1 MPIKSSP
8 PSNRHFQIQYETEL
22 NSAQLEA
29 VMATEGPLLVIAGAG
44 SGKTRTL
51 TYRVARMVEEGVAPA
66 SILLLTFTRKAAQQM
81 LSRASGLLDRRCESV
96 AGGTF
101 HSFGNLILRRYGS
114 ALGLASNFSI
124 FDRVDSEALIGML
137 RKEVGAAASG
147 RALPRKHTL
156 ANIFSRAVNK
166 MIPLEDVVYEDY
178 PHLTGE
184 LEAMDKIFQSYKH
197 YKKENNFLDFDDLLV
212 YQLKLLKNNPDL
224 RDRISSAYQYVMVD
238 EYQDTN
244 KIQAQ
249 ILYLLTGAN
258 QNIMVVGDD
267 SQSIYAFRGA
277 NFRNI
282 MKFPDMFPGTRVIAL
297 EENYRSVQPILTLTN
312 SIIKQAKEKYTKNL
326 FTRKTGGS
334 LPVLVNTQS
343 ENEQSLYIVDKIQ
356 QLRQQG
362 IELNQIAVLFRAGF
376 HSFDLEI
383 ELTRSRIPF
392 IKVGGFKFVES
403 AHIKDVLAHLRVLA
417 NPYDRISWYRI
428 LLLIAKIGPAG
439 AQKIYEAIVAEGV
452 GVAGLQSVN
461 LKSAAAKG
469 LQRLKDLFAVVDTLK
484 MPLEHIGETIIEY
497 YLPILKDRYDD
508 HPKRAKDLEQLVAIM
523 ERYSSLEKFLTDMAL
538 EPPNTAVDGTFTAN
552 NPEED
557 RLVLST
563 IHSAK
568 GLEWHTVFII
578 WALDGRFPSSHA
590 LHKEGELEE
599 ELRLMY
605 VAATRAC
612 QNLYFTYPNQVYD
625 RSLGIVLNHPS
636 RFIDM
641 MPDDIL
647 EKQSAIQQSWY

>member
-1 MPIKSSP
+1 
-8 PSNRHFQIQYETEL
+8 
-22 NSAQLEA
+22 
-29 VMATEGPLLVIAGAG
+29 MATDGPLLVIAGAG

-51 TYRVARMVEEGVAPA
+51 TYRVARLVEEGVAPA

-81 LSRASGLLDRRCESV
+81 LQRASGLLDRRCENV

-101 HSFGNLILRRYGS
+101 HSFGNLILRRYAP

-124 FDRVDSEALIGML
+124 FDRVDAEALIGML
-137 RKEVGAAASG
+137 RKEAGDTATSQS
-147 RALPRKHTL
+147 LPRKHTL

-166 MIPLEDVVYEDY
+166 MMPLEDVVYDDY

-184 LEAMDKIFQSYKH
+184 LEAIDKIFQAYH
-197 YKKENNFLDFDDLLV
+197 RYKKENNFLDFDDLLV
-212 YQLKLLKNNPDL
+212 FQLKLLKNNPDL
-224 RDRISSAYQYVMVD
+224 RHRISSAYQYVMVD

-244 KIQAQ
+244 EIQAQ
-249 ILYLLTGAN
+249 ILYLLTGSN

-282 MKFPDMFPGTRVIAL
+282 MQFPEMFPGARIIAL
-297 EENYRSVQPILTLTN
+297 EENYRSVQPILNLTN
-312 SIIKQAKEKYTKNL
+312 LIIEQAKEKYSKQL
-326 FTRKTGGS
+326 FTRKTGGN
-334 LPVLVNTQS
+334 LPVLVDAPN
-343 ENEQSLYIVDKIQ
+343 ENEQSLFVVDKIQ
-356 QLRQQG
+356 QLQQQG
-362 IELNQIAVLFRAGF
+362 IALNQIAVLFRAGF

-383 ELTRSRIPF
+383 ELTRSQLPF

-403 AHIKDVLAHLRVLA
+403 AHIKDVLAHLRVIS
-417 NPYDRISWYRI
+417 NPYDRISWYRL
-428 LLLIAKIGPAG
+428 LLLIAKIGPAS
-439 AQKIYEAIVAEGV
+439 AQKIYDSIVGEGV
-452 GVAGLQSVN
+452 GLAGLQSVEM
-461 LKSAAAKG
+461 KSAAAAGFK
-469 LQRLKDLFAVVDTLK
+469 RLKDLFSILDTHE
-484 MPLEHIGETIIEY
+484 MPLEKAGETVIDY

-538 EPPNTAVDGTFTAN
+538 EPPNTAVDDTFTTGK
-552 NPEED
+552 PQED

-578 WALDGRFPSSHA
+578 WTLDGRFPSSHA
-590 LHKEGELEE
+590 LHKDTELEE

-612 QNLYFTYPNQVYD
+612 ENLYFTYPNQVYD
-625 RSLGIVLNHPS
+625 RSLGIVLNYPS

-647 EKQSAIQQSWY
+647 EKQSAGQQSWYS